1 MSRFLSGGL
10 YACTYIHVV
19 EPKCVSE
26 GTDTC
31 TSQISKRFCP
41 VELKQLS
48 KPVEK
53 MGIKQL
59 TSLVPTEDDA
69 DLEYCTSLLP
79 VDRFIQNRGSQ
90 GRGRRRISRYDNQIG
105 KEV

>member
-1 MSRFLSGGL
+1 
-10 YACTYIHVV
+10 
-19 EPKCVSE
+19 
-26 GTDTC
+26 
-31 TSQISKRFCP
+31 
-41 VELKQLS
+41 
-48 KPVEK
+48 

-105 KEV
+105 KEVQKEGEKADEAERLFYNYIEKQTGTCSNVCNTKEGRAEEKDEVRSLFW